1 MTRAIRIACAVAAL
15 AALTPAALAQDDPY
29 AGLAR
34 YDGQNR
40 TSVAAIEKSVK
51 AAQGKPAQMAA
62 IEAKLA
68 AALKDPA
75 AGFAGKQ
82 EVCRILWMV
91 GTARSVPALAS
102 LLPDGKLGDVA
113 RYALERCPAPEA
125 GAALRSSL
133 AKLKGPALVG
143 VINSVGNRQDPLAVG
158 ALTGLAKSADANLAQ
173 AAVAALARIAT
184 PQAAAALNALPAKG
198 LPGWHGMVA
207 AARSALAGKQPKIGL
222 ALASKVLAS
231 KAAPEPVRG
240 EALCLLAGS
249 GAPEGLAAALATLKG
264 SSPYLQIVAAEL
276 AATVRR
282 PDAVKRY
289 AAAAATVTPDTAV
302 ALLAALGTRGD
313 AAAANAALAQLKSS
327 DQNVRTAAIR
337 AAILLDPERAAAP
350 VAQLAASGSGND
362 KRMAA
367 EWLRQA
373 KGAAAAD
380 AIDKLAGSGAADVK
394 AALAG
399 IIAERDGPRAVPTL
413 MANAKGTDT
422 GAAVAALRALAP
434 IASAGQLQGMVGI
447 VTATQDDDVRQSA
460 QDALAAAAGRTSDRE
475 AALAPILGA
484 VGGASPQ
491 AKGALL
497 SVMAEIG
504 GVAAL
509 AELTKGAGSSDAE
522 VRRAAVVALADRW
535 SGSEAL
541 PTLLGLAKS
550 EESRSLRVRALRGCI
565 RLIGEKKVDAAER
578 VADLAQ
584 AYAMAERP
592 DEKKMALGVLAGCR
606 TAGAMDLAAEALDDE
621 ALFAE
626 AADTVIKLAS
636 GNGAVSGPVT
646 RAALEKIVAKAQ
658 DGGLRDRARK
668 LIQP

>member
-1 MTRAIRIACAVAAL
+1 MTRAIRIACAAAAM
-15 AALTPAALAQDDPY
+15 AALTSAAWAQDDPY

-40 TSVAAIEKSVK
+40 TALAAIEKSVK
-51 AAQGKPAQMAA
+51 AAQGKPAQAAA

-68 AALKDPA
+68 ALLKDPSA
-75 AGFAGKQ
+75 EFAGKQ
-82 EVCRILWMV
+82 EACRILWMV

-102 LLPDGKLGDVA
+102 LLPDEKLGDAA

-125 GAALRSSL
+125 GAALRTGL
-133 AKLKGPALVG
+133 AKLKGPALIG

-158 ALTGLAKSADANLAQ
+158 ALTGLAKGADAGAAQ
-173 AAVAALARIAT
+173 ASVAALARIAT
-184 PQAAAALNALPAKG
+184 PQAAAALNGLPAKG
-198 LPGWHGMVA
+198 LPGWHGVVA
-207 AARSALAGKQPKIGL
+207 AARTALAGKQPKVGL
-222 ALASKVLAS
+222 ALASRVLAS
-231 KAAPEPVRG
+231 KSAPEPVRG

-249 GAPEGLAAALATLKG
+249 GAPEGLAAALAALKG
-264 SSPYLQIVAAEL
+264 PSPYLQIVAAEL

-289 AAAAATVTPDTAV
+289 AAAVATATPETAA
-302 ALLAALGTRGD
+302 ALLTALGTRGD
-313 AAAANAALAQLKSS
+313 GAAANVALAQLKSS
-327 DQNVRTAAIR
+327 DQAVRTAAVR

-350 VAQLAASGSGND
+350 VAELAARGSGDD
-362 KRMAA
+362 KRMAT

-380 AIDKLAGSGAADVK
+380 AIDKLAGSGAAEVK

-399 IIAERDGPRAVPTL
+399 IIAERDGPRAVPML
-413 MANAKGTDT
+413 MANAKGPDA

-434 IASAGQLQGMVGI
+434 IASAGQLPGLVGI
-447 VTATQDDDVRQSA
+447 VTAAQDDDVRQSA
-460 QDALAAAAGRTSDRE
+460 QDALAAAAGRTPDHE
-475 AALAPILGA
+475 AALAPILSA
-484 VGGASPQ
+484 VGGASSQ

-497 SVMAEIG
+497 SVMADIG
-504 GVAAL
+504 GSAAL
-509 AELTKGAGSSDAE
+509 AELTKGAASSDAE

-535 SGSEAL
+535 SGSDAL

-606 TAGAMDLAAEALDDE
+606 TPAAMDVAADALDDE

-636 GNGAVSGPVT
+636 GNGAVSGPAT
-646 RAALEKIVAKAQ
+646 RAALAKIVAKAQ
-658 DGGLRDRARK
+658 DSGLRDRARK
-668 LIQP
+668 LNQP